1 MTDSKQNTSSVLI
14 VDDHPIVRQGYHMLI
29 DNEPDLSVCGEA
41 YDFDS
46 ALQAI
51 QDSKPDVALI
61 DISLKG
67 SNGLDLIK
75 LIRKTYDLPILVIS
89 IHDENLYAERALR
102 TGANGYIMKHE
113 ATEKV
118 LSAIREVLSGKMYLS
133 DQVGTDIL
141 QKIVTGK
148 STNPTNPLSNLS
160 NREFEVYQFIGQGLS
175 TKEIAQNLELS
186 VKTVESHR
194 AHIKKKLVLKTS
206 NELVKHAVEWAQSQ
220 KNK

>member
-1 MTDSKQNTSSVLI
+1 MSNSEAQSEYSVLI

-29 DNEPDLSVCGEA
+29 ESEPDLNVCGEA
-41 YDFDS
+41 FDFDS

-51 QDSKPDVALI
+51 EETKPDVALI

-67 SNGLDLIK
+67 TNGLDLIK
-75 LIRKTYDLPILVIS
+75 IIRRTYDLPILVIS

-133 DQVGTDIL
+133 EQVGTDLL
-141 QKIVTGK
+141 QKIVTGE
-148 STNPTNPLSNLS
+148 SLNPENLLSKLS
-160 NREFEVYQFIGQGLS
+160 NREFEVYQYIGQGLT
-175 TKEIAQNLELS
+175 TKDIAQKMELS
-186 VKTVESHR
+186 IKTIESHR
-194 AHIKKKLVLKTS
+194 AHIKKKLKLKSS
-206 NELVKHAVEWAQSQ
+206 NELVKHSVEWAQTQ
-220 KNK
+220 KG